1 MTTAGPPGVG
11 ASAAG
16 RAARGLLILLALAV
30 ALGPFAVLFL
40 NSLRPADD
48 FLRPGAGLV
57 PDAITFAHYA
67 EVFGPGSDT
76 LRFLANSLI
85 ITTATTVMAVS
96 LGALA
101 AYALARLRL
110 PFRLSLVIGLA
121 FLVVRFYPKITV
133 ALPYYLIMRDL
144 GWLDTHAAV
153 ILAHVSITVPFVVW
167 LLLGFFEELPRE
179 IELSAMLDGCG
190 PVRRFVQIVLPLS
203 APALGA
209 AAVLTAF
216 LSWNEFLM
224 ASSVASD
231 AAKTLPVRVSSFITD
246 KGTAWGPMSAMG
258 TVIVLPV
265 MLFALVTQRWL
276 ARGLTAGAVK
286 G

>member
-1 MTTAGPPGVG
+1 M
-11 ASAAG
+11 
-16 RAARGLLILLALAV
+16 RAALRTLAILAALAV

-40 NSLRPADD
+40 NSLRPGDD
-48 FLRPGAGLV
+48 FLRPGGGLI
-57 PDAITFAHYA
+57 PETITFAHYA
-67 EVFGPGSDT
+67 SVFGPGSET

-85 ITTATTVMAVS
+85 ITTATTVLAVS

-121 FLVVRFYPKITV
+121 FLIVRFYPKITV

-144 GWLDTHAAV
+144 GWLDTHMAV

-224 ASSVASD
+224 ASSVATD

-246 KGTAWGPMSAMG
+246 KGTYWGPMSAMG

>member
-1 MTTAGPPGVG
+1 MTNPSASPL
-11 ASAAG
+11 ASAL
-16 RAARGLLILLALAV
+16 RGLVILVALSV

-48 FLRPGAGLV
+48 FLRPGAGIV
-57 PDAITFAHYA
+57 PDTITFAHYA
-67 EVFGPGSDT
+67 DVFGPGSET

-85 ITTATTVMAVS
+85 ITTSTTVLAVS

-121 FLVVRFYPKITV
+121 FLIVRFYPKITV
-133 ALPYYLIMRDL
+133 ALPYYIIMRDL

-224 ASSVASD
+224 ASSVATD

-246 KGTAWGPMSAMG
+246 KGTYWGPMSAMG